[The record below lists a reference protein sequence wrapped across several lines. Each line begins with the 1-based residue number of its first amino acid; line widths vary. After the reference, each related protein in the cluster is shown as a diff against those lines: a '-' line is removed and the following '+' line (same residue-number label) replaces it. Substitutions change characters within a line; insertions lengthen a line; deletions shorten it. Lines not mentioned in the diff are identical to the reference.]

1 MKKIRIVSCNDSMKW
16 YWNSIGQEVEYNGTV
31 IGPDNN
37 GGIEYRCRDNYGY
50 INFVSGND
58 AVVVGKGDI
67 DSRLEKMVAD
77 ETFRQV
83 STIELIASEN
93 FASEAVM
100 KLAGSVLTNKY
111 AEGYPG
117 KRYYNGCDHMDSI
130 EQLAIDT
137 LCDLFGSNYA
147 NVQPHCGA
155 NANTAVYQ
163 AFLKPGDKILGMD
176 LASGGHLSHGSPPN
190 ISGKVYDAYTYGV
203 DANGLL
209 DYDEI
214 RAKAIEVQPKMIVAG
229 ASAYPRRINWK
240 LFREIAD
247 EVGALL
253 LVDMAHY
260 SGLIAGGVY
269 PNPVPHAHVVT
280 STTHK
285 TLRGPRG
292 GVILWNEEAFS
303 KRINGAIFP
312 GTQGGP
318 LMHIIA
324 AKAQCFIEANTLEFR
339 DYAYNVVQN
348 AKGMC
353 TVFEENGFPVQTG
366 GTDSHVILMD
376 LSNSKYSGRE
386 AADLLE
392 ENGITVNKNGIP
404 NDPRSFMET
413 SGIRIGTAAET
424 TRKMSNPAFK
434 ELAKK
439 IVNILK

>member
-1 MKKIRIVSCNDSMKW
+1 MM
-16 YWNSIGQEVEYNGTV
+16 
-31 IGPDNN
+31 
-37 GGIEYRCRDNYGY
+37 
-50 INFVSGND
+50 
-58 AVVVGKGDI
+58 
-67 DSRLEKMVAD
+67 DSRIKNILRD
-77 ETFRQV
+77 EVVRQT
-83 STIELIASEN
+83 STVELIASEN
-93 FASEAVM
+93 FASDAVM
-100 KLAGSVLTNKY
+100 DLAGSIFTNKY

-117 KRYYNGCDHMDSI
+117 KRYYNGCENMDEI
-130 EQLAIDT
+130 EQLAINT
-137 LCDLFGSNYA
+137 LCRLYRVNFA

-190 ISGKVYDAYTYGV
+190 ISGKIYDAHTYGV
-203 DANGLL
+203 KPNGYL
-209 DYDEI
+209 DYH
-214 RAKAIEVQPKMIVAG
+214 AILQQAVEVQPKMIVAG
-229 ASAYPRRINWK
+229 ASAYPREIDWQA
-240 LFREIAD
+240 FRDIAD

-260 SGLIAGGVY
+260 SGLIAGDAY
-269 PNPVPHAHVVT
+269 PSPVKYADVIT

-292 GVILWNEEAFS
+292 GIILWNNPEYT

-324 AKAQCFIEANTLEFR
+324 AKAQCFIEADTLGFKQYSK
-339 DYAYNVVQN
+339 DVVRN
-348 AKGMC
+348 AKAMC
-353 TVFEENGFPVQTG
+353 DVLRQRDMPVQTD
-366 GTDSHVILMD
+366 GTDSHIILMD
-376 LSNSKYSGRE
+376 LSNSKHSGRE

-404 NDPRSFMET
+404 NDPRSFVET

-424 TRKMSNPAFK
+424 TRGHDEMWFRQ
-434 ELAKK
+434 LAHR
-439 IVNILK
+439 IADILE